1 MLARITVKVSDMDC
15 NSIKALCCTKMWVTG
30 LIVAGFACGTI
41 AYGAYNSLQI
51 KELKKNIDALQESV
65 SIQKG
70 NSHRQ
75 ATERYNDYNSFS
87 QKLHNQENT
96 ADQILKR
103 LNAAQ
108 TEIRDLKENIQGENP
123 AVRDFQASLK
133 AQAQKNQELYEKTQY
148 SFDVLARSS
157 LYSALT
163 SEDASAKAFSYYQGN
178 EWWDKTAHF
187 LSQDNVVFGVNK
199 ALKVGM
205 DETGQFVSVSQSGTF
220 IIDGFFYRGMNNYK
234 LSNNLENM
242 IFVTAPGLA
251 VMGSDILIVRGDKD
265 LDSVVLDGCLE
276 WTNQDDAD
284 GFSHW
289 QVKDKDGAIKT
300 VKISM
305 GTPVHAERV
314 CDANY
319 FEKEVYNSLAKFW
332 RESHSTDAITIS
344 REVLHRAAGQES
356 TFGGIG
362 IKLRKTDEGLHVK
375 EVIPGLPAEKG
386 GLYPGDIIVKIGGVS
401 VSGMSYTQAVEA
413 IRGQSGTSV
422 TLSYSPAGSVSVIK
436 DVTLV
441 RETIQIQE

>member
-15 NSIKALCCTKMWVTG
+15 NSIKALCCTKVWVTG

-41 AYGAYNSLQI
+41 TYGAYNSLQI

-108 TEIRDLKENIQGENP
+108 TEIRDLKENIQVESP
-123 AVRDFQASLK
+123 AVRDIQAFVK

-163 SEDASAKAFSYYQGN
+163 SEDATAKSFSYYQGN
-178 EWWDKTAHF
+178 EWGEKTAHF
-187 LSQDNVVFGVNK
+187 LSQDKRIFGVNR
-199 ALKVGM
+199 ALNVGM
-205 DETGQFVSVSQSGTF
+205 DETGQFVSINQDGVF
-220 IIDGFFYRGMNNYK
+220 IIHGLFYRGMNNYK
-234 LSNNLENM
+234 FSNNFQNM

-276 WTNQDDAD
+276 WSNQDDAD
-284 GFSHW
+284 GSSNW
-289 QVKDKDGAIKT
+289 QAKDKDGVIKT
-300 VKISM
+300 VKISI
-305 GTPVHAERV
+305 GIPAYTERV
-314 CDANY
+314 CHTDY
-319 FEKEVYNSLAKFW
+319 FEREIKRSLGKFW
-332 RESHSTDAITIS
+332 HEAHLTDATTTSLEIS
-344 REVLHRAAGQES
+344 HKAAGEKS

-362 IKLRKTDEGLHVK
+362 IKLRKTDGGLYIS
-375 EVIPGLPAEKG
+375 EVVSGLPAQKG
-386 GLYPGDIIVKIGGVS
+386 GLYPGDIIVKIGGIS

-422 TLSYSPAGSVSVIK
+422 TLSYSPAGSVSMIK
-436 DVTLV
+436 EITLV